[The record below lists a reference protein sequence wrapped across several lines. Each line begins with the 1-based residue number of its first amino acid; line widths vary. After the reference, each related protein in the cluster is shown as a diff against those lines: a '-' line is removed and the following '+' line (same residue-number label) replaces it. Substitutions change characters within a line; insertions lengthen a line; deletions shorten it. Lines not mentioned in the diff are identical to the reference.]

1 MKGKSVE
8 DILILLDGLRCYN
21 CRARLIVVEKGGR
34 TIIKNKLLVIDE
46 RKGIIEIKCREC
58 GRIKTII
65 SKS

>member
-1 MKGKSVE
+1 MKDKSIE
-8 DILILLDGLRCYN
+8 DILLFSDGVRCDN
-21 CRARLIVVEKGGR
+21 CKARLIVVKEGGR
-34 TIIKNKLLVIDE
+34 AIIKNKLLVIDE